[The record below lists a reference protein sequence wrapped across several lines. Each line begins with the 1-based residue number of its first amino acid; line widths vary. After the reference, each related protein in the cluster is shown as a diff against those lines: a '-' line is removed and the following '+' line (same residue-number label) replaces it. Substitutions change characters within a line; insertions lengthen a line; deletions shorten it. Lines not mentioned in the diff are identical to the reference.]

1 MNLMTVVTMRRMT
14 KKKKKTMVVLSTKFS
29 NVLRITSP
37 SSN

>member
-1 MNLMTVVTMRRMT
+1 MNLMIVTMRRMM
-14 KKKKKTMVVLSTKFS
+14 KKKTMAVISTKFS